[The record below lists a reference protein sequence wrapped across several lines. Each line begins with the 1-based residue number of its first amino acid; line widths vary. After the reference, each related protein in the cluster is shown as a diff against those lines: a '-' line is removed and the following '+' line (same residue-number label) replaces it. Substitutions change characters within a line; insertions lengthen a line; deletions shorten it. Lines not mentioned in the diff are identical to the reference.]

1 MVGAALLK
9 LGPLLELEPWGGTME
24 QRQMLPRIS
33 LGISGGSQISMF
45 LSSFLPLDFHWCL
58 DLLRHQRAEEPGK

>member
-1 MVGAALLK
+1 
-9 LGPLLELEPWGGTME
+9 ME